1 MAYRVEYKS
10 SVAKDLKKIDKKSA
24 KRIIEE
30 LEKALSADPDHGFP
44 LKGQFKGLLKY
55 RVGDY
60 RVIYA
65 RTEESVLV
73 LRIGHRRGV
82 YK

>member
-1 MAYRVEYKS
+1 VEYKS
-10 SVAKDLKKIDKKSA
+10 SVAKDLKKMGRKSA
-24 KRIIEE
+24 KRIIGE
-30 LEKALSADPDHGFP
+30 LEKTLSADPDRGVP
-44 LKGQFKGLLKY
+44 LKGRFKGLLKY

-65 RTEESVLV
+65 RTEDGVLV

>member
-1 MAYRVEYKS
+1 MEYKS
-10 SVAKDLKKIDKKSA
+10 SVAKDLKRIDKRTA
-24 KRIIEE
+24 RRVIDE
-30 LEKALSADPDHGFP
+30 LEKALSADPDRGVP
-44 LKGQFKGLLKY
+44 LKGRFKGLLKF
-55 RVGDY
+55 RIGDY

-65 RTEESVLV
+65 RTEEGVLV